1 MKPFKRSSRST
12 IQWSGALLCVA
23 LAAGVAGCSE
33 ITSGSAVR
41 EDLSQVRQDL
51 NALTLG
57 IHRTKSETDTLLA
70 QLDRRSREQTAEI
83 QRQFAALQVRTEAI
97 SQELA
102 RIGGKLDEIQH
113 RLDGG
118 VRQPAAKTPPLPQ
131 SATPQSTPTTPRPG
145 PGSRTPPTP
154 DTYQLAYIDFTKGN
168 YSLAIAG
175 FQEFLRRFPDVDLAD
190 NAQYWI
196 GESYFSLARAHAN
209 QGDQEKSRQALEQ
222 GVQEFRKVLLTYPRG
237 DKVPTALYKE
247 ALALFELKQ
256 GALAEGRLRY
266 LIENFPQSEEAPLA
280 RERLAALK
288 GPTQ

>member
-1 MKPFKRSSRST
+1 
-12 IQWSGALLCVA
+12 V
-23 LAAGVAGCSE
+23 
-33 ITSGSAVR
+33 VR

-51 NALTLG
+51 NALTLS
-57 IHRTKSETDTLLA
+57 IHRAKSETDTVLT
-70 QLDRRSREQTAEI
+70 QLDRRSREQTAEL
-83 QRQFAALQVRTEAI
+83 QRQFAALQARTEAI

-118 VRQPAAKTPPLPQ
+118 TRQPAAKTPPTPTPQ
-131 SATPQSTPTTPRPG
+131 PATPQSQPRPA
-145 PGSRTPPTP
+145 PGSRSAPIP
-154 DTYQLAYIDFTKGN
+154 DTYQLAYIDFTRGN

-175 FQEFLRRFPDVDLAD
+175 FQEFLRRFSDGDLAD

-209 QGDQEKSRQALEQ
+209 QGDQEKARQALEQ
-222 GVQEFRKVLLTYPRG
+222 GVQEFRKVVLTYPRG

-247 ALALFELKQ
+247 AIALFELKQ
-256 GALAEGRLRY
+256 SALAETRLRY

-288 GPTQ
+288 TSSQ